1 MIDKF
6 DVREVKNMFNFVDS
20 LQKRVTAIDGSLTTM
35 Q

>member
-6 DVREVKNMFNFVDS
+6 DVKEVKNMLNFADS
-20 LQKRVTAIDGSLTTM
+20 LQKRVTAIDDSLTTM